1 MIDFTNCFTK
11 LTGNPPFHW
20 QEELFKRFIGG
31 AIPSECDVPTG
42 LGKTSTIAIWL
53 LALAQSLMAQQAT
66 RKIPRRLVYVVDRRV
81 IVDQSTDEA
90 QRVIGVLE
98 EVGSKGI
105 SYSENP
111 LGPVAKAFRE
121 TTFVKDGPLVA
132 LSTLRGQLAED
143 REWCL
148 DPSRPAII
156 IGTVDMIG
164 SRLLFSGYGGLG
176 RSHRSLQAGLLG
188 HDTLVLIDEAH
199 LSPTFVGTV
208 RDIKA
213 AVHQFHVIRP
223 FEVMSLSATIASEG
237 PEASNTPHE
246 RLPFDPDQEL
256 CSEEARRRLN
266 AEKHIEWHCF
276 VQPKK
281 EKKKPGRKEI
291 EEQMAAI
298 FRTIK
303 EPGLRHPF
311 ARTSIPRASTT
322 GRCRRFDRLSSLALS
337 SLTGC
342 VG

>member
-66 RKIPRRLVYVVDRRV
+66 RKIPRRLVYVVDRRI

-98 EVGSKGI
+98 EAGSKGI
-105 SYSENP
+105 SHSENP

-121 TTFVKDGPLVA
+121 TTFTKDGPLVA

-164 SRLLFSGYGGLG
+164 SRLMFSGYGGLG

-188 HDTLVLIDEAH
+188 
-199 LSPTFVGTV
+199 
-208 RDIKA
+208 
-213 AVHQFHVIRP
+213 
-223 FEVMSLSATIASEG
+223 
-237 PEASNTPHE
+237 
-246 RLPFDPDQEL
+246 
-256 CSEEARRRLN
+256 
-266 AEKHIEWHCF
+266 
-276 VQPKK
+276 
-281 EKKKPGRKEI
+281 
-291 EEQMAAI
+291 
-298 FRTIK
+298 
-303 EPGLRHPF
+303 
-311 ARTSIPRASTT
+311 
-322 GRCRRFDRLSSLALS
+322 
-337 SLTGC
+337 
-342 VG
+342 